1 MKKILLTIIGSA
13 TTFGMVGCAGSA
25 DYSYGGQQAAPCV
38 PRYVYGQTCERP
50 MPPAGLGYYRTDRNF
65 VPKPVP
71 VGVPGG
77 GHIMTPYPVLY
88 TSPMVRAVEQW

>member
-1 MKKILLTIIGSA
+1 MKKILLTIIGSVVA
-13 TTFGMVGCAGSA
+13 LGMVGCSSGPGY
-25 DYSYGGQQAAPCV
+25 YSEQTTVTASYI
-38 PRYVYGQTCERP
+38 PRSSRTCERP
-50 MPPAGLGYYRTDRNF
+50 MPPAGLGYYRTDHNF

-77 GHIMTPYPVLY
+77 GYIMTPYPVLF